1 MLLPTGAEVML
12 GSPLCAR
19 SIRARSARDA
29 EDSGP
34 TPDRTPGAV

>member
-1 MLLPTGAEVML
+1 MRRPTGAGVTL
-12 GSPLCAR
+12 GSPLRAR

-34 TPDRTPGAV
+34 TGDRT